1 MAFWFALGGV
11 SLALLLILMFLA
23 RQSIKNNELR
33 DIVEVVSRD
42 VGLLQDS
49 QQGLGRHLLELELQM
64 HNVLKMQASGE
75 VVAPPGSL
83 NQIADRLSAGAVATE
98 VINALGVSEAEV
110 KLVQMILRSSGTPA
124 DDGSANSA

>member
-11 SLALLLILMFLA
+11 SLALMLILIFLA

-33 DIVEVVSRD
+33 AIIEVVSRD

>member
-75 VVAPPGSL
+75 VVAPSGSL
-83 NQIADRLSAGAVATE
+83 NQIADRLRAGAVASE

>member
-75 VVAPPGSL
+75 VVAPSGSL
-83 NQIADRLSAGAVATE
+83 NQIADRLRAGAVASE
-98 VINALGVSEAEV
+98 VITALGVSEAEV
-110 KLVQMILRSSGTPA
+110 KLVQMILRSSGTLS
-124 DDGSANSA
+124 DDGGANSA

>member
-1 MAFWFALGGV
+1 
-11 SLALLLILMFLA
+11 
-23 RQSIKNNELR
+23 
-33 DIVEVVSRD
+33 
-42 VGLLQDS
+42 
-49 QQGLGRHLLELELQM
+49 
-64 HNVLKMQASGE
+64 
-75 VVAPPGSL
+75 L

>member
-75 VVAPPGSL
+75 VVAPSGSL
-83 NQIADRLSAGAVATE
+83 NQIADRLRAGAVASE
-98 VINALGVSEAEV
+98 VITALGVSEAEV

>member
-33 DIVEVVSRD
+33 GIVEVVSRD

-75 VVAPPGSL
+75 VVAPSGSL
-83 NQIADRLSAGAVATE
+83 NQIADRLRAGAVASE
-98 VINALGVSEAEV
+98 VITALGVSEAEV
-110 KLVQMILRSSGTPA
+110 KLVQMILRSSGTLA
-124 DDGSANSA
+124 DDGGANSA